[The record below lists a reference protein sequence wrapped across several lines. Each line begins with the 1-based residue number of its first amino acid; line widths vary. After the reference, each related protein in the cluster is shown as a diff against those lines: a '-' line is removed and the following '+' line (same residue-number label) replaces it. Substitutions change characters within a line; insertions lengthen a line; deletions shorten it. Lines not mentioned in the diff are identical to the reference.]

1 MNPHVPSTE
10 KYEKYSVPSTEKYE
24 KIYIFTTIITIT
36 IIISNE
42 KIINFLVKSVDP
54 NVTLLHLF
62 NKCILSNLKD
72 SRIFIGYINGIAP
85 SLSYP
90 TRETQA

>member
-10 KYEKYSVPSTEKYE
+10 KDEKYSVPSTEKYE
-24 KIYIFTTIITIT
+24 KIFIFTTIITIA

-42 KIINFLVKSVDP
+42 KIINFLMKSVDP
-54 NVTLLHLF
+54 NVTLLHPF

-72 SRIFIGYINGIAP
+72 S
-85 SLSYP
+85 
-90 TRETQA
+90 